1 MAYMDWLGRILF
13 ASIFLTSGFMKL
25 SNYEAGTGGP
35 AMPDVAT
42 KLDSAIKTIT
52 SNVSNLNF
60 TYRDVQ
66 PYYQELYLFA
76 ILLEIGGAVAFI
88 AGFDIGAYALIAF
101 IVPATF
107 VMHDFWNSAESDT
120 ASPDTINFMKNV
132 VIVGALLMILSLKAQ
147 LRRRRRTLL

>member
-1 MAYMDWLGRILF
+1 
-13 ASIFLTSGFMKL
+13 MKL

-88 AGFDIGAYALIAF
+88 AGFDIGAYALVRIHILIACLTST
-101 IVPATF
+101 ISSLVTLAKMHAQPAIICTPSS
-107 VMHDFWNSAESDT
+107 DWESM
-120 ASPDTINFMKNV
+120 PC
-132 VIVGALLMILSLKAQ
+132 
-147 LRRRRRTLL
+147 R